1 MQQNTS
7 VDSSISSSVQNL
19 PRLNIGLSKS
29 LLFEDQA
36 APLPHVV
43 PRYFDGKGPIQQDVM
58 HNFSCARLVRPNVD
72 IADALLHEISIVLSI
87 DLGERAM
94 LTQERSLATDLRI
107 RYKPR
112 MPKPA
117 EHIDKPEPRWQAV
130 LAFLAIC
137 TIYLALPRNLVVGP
151 IWLLPTLIVVLLV
164 PTVVSHRMGKHSLNR
179 ALGVIINGITTL
191 ALIGSV
197 ILLVRALPSHRGTPL
212 QLLRSGG
219 LLWLTNVIVFALW
232 YWRLDGGG
240 PTLRHKQNKFGS
252 TSFLFPQMQVP
263 HDERA
268 QFECTRWRPRFIDYL
283 FVAFT
288 QSSTFGPTDAP
299 LLARWA
305 KVLAMIQI
313 FISLGIVVLLISGAV
328 GAL

>member
-1 MQQNTS
+1 
-7 VDSSISSSVQNL
+7 
-19 PRLNIGLSKS
+19 
-29 LLFEDQA
+29 
-36 APLPHVV
+36 
-43 PRYFDGKGPIQQDVM
+43 
-58 HNFSCARLVRPNVD
+58 
-72 IADALLHEISIVLSI
+72 
-87 DLGERAM
+87 
-94 LTQERSLATDLRI
+94 
-107 RYKPR
+107 

-130 LAFLAIC
+130 LAFLAISA
-137 TIYLALPRNLVVGP
+137 IYLALPRDLIVGP

-164 PTVVSHRMGKHSLNR
+164 PTVVSHRVGKLSLNR
-179 ALGVIINGITTL
+179 ILGFTISGFTTL

-197 ILLVRALPSHRGTPL
+197 ILLVRTLPSHRESSL

-240 PTLRHKQNKFGS
+240 PTLRQKEKKFGS
-252 TSFLFPQMQVP
+252 TSFLFPQMQIP
-263 HDERA
+263 RDERPEFA
-268 QFECTRWRPRFIDYL
+268 CVRWRPRFVDYL

-313 FISLGIVVLLISGAV
+313 LISLTIVILLISRAV
-328 GAL
+328 GVL

>member
-1 MQQNTS
+1 
-7 VDSSISSSVQNL
+7 
-19 PRLNIGLSKS
+19 
-29 LLFEDQA
+29 
-36 APLPHVV
+36 
-43 PRYFDGKGPIQQDVM
+43 
-58 HNFSCARLVRPNVD
+58 
-72 IADALLHEISIVLSI
+72 
-87 DLGERAM
+87 
-94 LTQERSLATDLRI
+94 
-107 RYKPR
+107 
-112 MPKPA
+112 MP
-117 EHIDKPEPRWQAV
+117 EHIDKPEPRVQAL

-137 TIYLALPRNLVVGP
+137 AIYLALPRDLVVGP

-164 PTVVSHRMGKHSLNR
+164 PTVVSHRMGRHSLNI
-179 ALGVIINGITTL
+179 ALGIIINGITTL

-268 QFECTRWRPRFIDYL
+268 QFECTRWRPRFVDYL

>member
-1 MQQNTS
+1 
-7 VDSSISSSVQNL
+7 
-19 PRLNIGLSKS
+19 
-29 LLFEDQA
+29 
-36 APLPHVV
+36 
-43 PRYFDGKGPIQQDVM
+43 
-58 HNFSCARLVRPNVD
+58 
-72 IADALLHEISIVLSI
+72 
-87 DLGERAM
+87 
-94 LTQERSLATDLRI
+94 
-107 RYKPR
+107 
-112 MPKPA
+112 MPKPS
-117 EHIDKPEPRWQAV
+117 EHIDKPEPRGQTIAAV
-130 LAFLAIC
+130 LAVGA
-137 TIYLALPRNLVVGP
+137 IYLALPRNVVVGP

-164 PTVVSHRMGKHSLNR
+164 PTVVSHRVGKQSLNR
-179 ALGVIINGITTL
+179 LLGFIINGITTL

-268 QFECTRWRPRFIDYL
+268 QFECARWRPRFIDYL

>member
-1 MQQNTS
+1 MS
-7 VDSSISSSVQNL
+7 AS
-19 PRLNIGLSKS
+19 
-29 LLFEDQA
+29 
-36 APLPHVV
+36 
-43 PRYFDGKGPIQQDVM
+43 
-58 HNFSCARLVRPNVD
+58 
-72 IADALLHEISIVLSI
+72 
-87 DLGERAM
+87 
-94 LTQERSLATDLRI
+94 
-107 RYKPR
+107 
-112 MPKPA
+112 A

-137 TIYLALPRNLVVGP
+137 AIYLALPPDLIVGP

-164 PTVVSHRMGKHSLNR
+164 PTVVSHRVGKLSLNR
-179 ALGVIINGITTL
+179 ILGFIISGITTL

-197 ILLVRALPSHRGTPL
+197 ILLVRTLPAHRESPL

-268 QFECTRWRPRFIDYL
+268 QFECARWRPHFIDYL